1 MRMFVIIIIFF
12 TLSFAQNEGYVDS
25 IKVRNPKLAW
35 KLAFIPGV
43 GQLYNGKYL
52 KAFGTMGIE
61 YFFIDKFN
69 HYKDLE
75 KIGMRNTY
83 AWWILG
89 IYIWS
94 ILLQFRANFLFWGIS
109 QKHLYLYSSL
119 EYLITNQEQL
129 NAFREFLNPVALGFI
144 FGLFFASQHK
154 LFAFGGK
161 SPKNVIIQD
170 NIDQASA
177 LTSSSLDAR

>member
-61 YFFIDKFN
+61 YFFVDKFN

-94 ILLQFRANFLFWGIS
+94 ILDSYVDAQLSTFPSKKIESINELDSLQDDGR
-109 QKHLYLYSSL
+109 
-119 EYLITNQEQL
+119 
-129 NAFREFLNPVALGFI
+129 
-144 FGLFFASQHK
+144 
-154 LFAFGGK
+154 
-161 SPKNVIIQD
+161 
-170 NIDQASA
+170 
-177 LTSSSLDAR
+177 